1 MSGLDIIK
9 NNLINQ
15 ISATKNEK
23 LLAAI
28 HTIFESSSP
37 EEIITLSASQIEM
50 LQMSERDIEQGD
62 IVPDSEL
69 DNSDKKWLS

>member
-15 ISATKNEK
+15 ILATKNEK

-28 HTIFESSSP
+28 NTIFESASP
-37 EEIITLSASQIEM
+37 EEIINLSASQIEM
-50 LQMSERDIEQGD
+50 LQLSERDIEQGN
-62 IVPDSEL
+62 IVSDTEL
-69 DNSDKKWLS
+69 ENSDKKWLS